1 MSYLIVSVILM
12 GVVILAA
19 PISLGYDSGEN
30 WLKIKWLGLS
40 LKKRL
45 AEEKPKKQKASTEK
59 RERRGWA
66 GLKRLWAKRE
76 LCLELIQRVWRFMLE
91 VFKTLNFRDSQAAIS
106 LPDPMWNGLLFAVAS
121 NIHLE
126 NVSLSV
132 NFENRNYAKIR
143 VTIYPYRVA
152 SKLTTFLIQ
161 LPYIRILRFA
171 WDLKKT

>member
-1 MSYLIVSVILM
+1 MSYLILSVILM
-12 GVVILAA
+12 GVVILAT
-19 PISLGYDSGEN
+19 PISLGYDSGEK
-30 WLKIKWLGLS
+30 WLRIKWLGLS

-45 AEEKPKKQKASTEK
+45 AEGKPKKQKASAEK
-59 RERRGWA
+59 MKRRGGA
-66 GLKRLWAKRE
+66 VLKRLWARRE
-76 LCLELIQRVWRFMLE
+76 LCLELIQRGLRFMLE
-91 VFKTLNFRDSQAAIS
+91 VFKTLNFRDSEAAIS
-106 LPDPMWNGLLFAVAS
+106 LPDPMWNGLLFAAAT

-143 VTIYPYRVA
+143 VMIYPYRVA

>member
-1 MSYLIVSVILM
+1 V

-19 PISLGYDSGEN
+19 PISLGYDSGEK

-45 AEEKPKKQKASTEK
+45 DEEKPKKQKAITEK
-59 RERRGWA
+59 RKKRDWA
-66 GLKRLWAKRE
+66 VLKRLWAKRE
-76 LCLELIQRVWRFMLE
+76 LCLELIQRVWRFILE
-91 VFKTLNFRDSQAAIS
+91 VFKTLNFRDSQASVS
-106 LPDPMWNGLLFAVAS
+106 LPDPMWNGLLFAVVT

-132 NFENRNYAKIR
+132 NFENCNYAKIR
-143 VTIYPYRVA
+143 VTIYPYQVA

>member
-1 MSYLIVSVILM
+1 MIYVIL
-12 GVVILAA
+12 GALLLGLLILAA
-19 PISLGYDSGEN
+19 PISLGYDSGEK
-30 WLKIKWLGLS
+30 WLRIKWLGLS

-59 RERRGWA
+59 RKRRGGA
-66 GLKRLWAKRE
+66 VLKRLWAKRE
-76 LCLELIQRVWRFMLE
+76 LCLELIQRGLRFMLE
-91 VFKTLNFRDSQAAIS
+91 VLKTLNFRDSEACVS
-106 LPDPMWNGLLFAVAS
+106 LPDPMWNGLLFAMVS

-143 VTIYPYRVA
+143 VMIYPYRVA
-152 SKLTTFLIQ
+152 SKLTTFLLQ